1 MSHNFSIEN
10 VMKLCRA
17 CLTTG
22 DNLRIMTYEETNT
35 YKLILNEMNSSYEAI
50 YTCQNCGFLLEKITK
65 FVKQCQDA
73 SVLLK
78 QHSYQDIKPNL
89 VNDKSLYHFKCT
101 PPVYHY
107 IGPNWDLND
116 DDFDNDD
123 VPLSNFLNGDVKK
136 EKVRKKKRK
145 KLKNEVTE
153 LEIEQE
159 IPIKIEQELTESSQV
174 ADLDLS
180 RENPMPVPAKPRRQK
195 VVKEGFTS
203 RMVQETDEYVVI
215 KLTKE
220 QVLQEM
226 QERSKTVEYQR
237 TLFKCEKCVKGFN
250 FEDVLRSHMVKH
262 SQENG
267 TFLCEICT
275 QYCPSVVSLRGHMKS
290 HTTRYACKVCALRRG
305 SRQHVLE
312 HHALAHAAR
321 AALYACRRCAYTT
334 HKRTV
339 MQRHARSHG
348 PREKLSCPRCGK
360 LFLNVETLRVHTT
373 RHDKSKRLQCEHC
386 NRMFIYPSML
396 HQHIQAVHVRKD
408 YYCVE
413 CDIKFKSRDNLR
425 LHFKKAKRHR
435 DASSYQQECGS
446 CPRRTRGPAAA
457 GGGHRG
463 GRPADARL
471 DSPDTHAATYTC
483 TAARTHS
490 SQKDDNYTVPNRQDT
505 EE

>member
-1 MSHNFSIEN
+1 MSHNYESNIAN
-10 VMKLCRA
+10 VIHLCRT

-22 DNLRIMTYEETNT
+22 ANVRLMTYEEINT
-35 YKLILNEMNSSYEAI
+35 YKLIMNELNNSWEDL
-50 YTCQNCGFLLEKITK
+50 YTCINCSFLLSKISK
-65 FVKQCQDA
+65 FIKQCREANILFNKCLNQD
-73 SVLLK
+73 LK
-78 QHSYQDIKPNL
+78 PKLMNPKSRFNL
-89 VNDKSLYHFKCT
+89 ISEA
-101 PPVYHY
+101 PVHHY
-107 IGPNWDLND
+107 IGPNWDASD
-116 DDFDNDD
+116 DDFNNDD
-123 VPLSNFLNGDVKK
+123 VPLSNFVNGDVKV

-145 KLKNEVTE
+145 KLKNEDPKLGTDE
-153 LEIEQE
+153 EMPMKAEQD
-159 IPIKIEQELTESSQV
+159 LSESSQGPD
-174 ADLDLS
+174 AYDIIMEGPTPEPTKS
-180 RENPMPVPAKPRRQK
+180 RRQK

-226 QERSKTVEYQR
+226 KERSKSIEYQR

-250 FEDVLRSHMVKH
+250 FEDVLKSHMQKH

-267 TFLCEICT
+267 TYLCEICT

-290 HTTRYACKVCALRRG
+290 HTTRYSCKVCRLQRG
-305 SRQHVLE
+305 SRQHLLE
-312 HHALAHAAR
+312 HHSLAHTALAAHYR
-321 AALYACRRCAYTT
+321 CRRCTYTT

-348 PREKLSCPRCGK
+348 PRERLACPRCGK

-373 RHDKSKRLQCEHC
+373 RHDKSKRLQCEQC

-396 HQHIQAVHVRKD
+396 HKHIQAVHVRKD

-435 DASSYQQECGS
+435 DAVSHQ
-446 CPRRTRGPAAA
+446 
-457 GGGHRG
+457 
-463 GRPADARL
+463 
-471 DSPDTHAATYTC
+471 
-483 TAARTHS
+483 
-490 SQKDDNYTVPNRQDT
+490 
-505 EE
+505 